1 MTRTILA
8 LGRAIGETATLSMIG
23 VATTTFSP
31 PAGLFS
37 KTSAMP
43 MQIFTWATFPSQ
55 EFQHGVVAAGV
66 VTLLVVLLTMNSIAI
81 LLRNKFESEEL

>member
-1 MTRTILA
+1 
-8 LGRAIGETATLSMIG
+8 MIG
-23 VATTTFSP
+23 VATTTFNP

-37 KTSAMP
+37 RTSAMP
-43 MQIFTWATFPSQ
+43 MQVFVWASYPSR

-81 LLRNKFESEEL
+81 LLRNEFEEEAF